1 MNEAADDAIMFF
13 VMVFFLIVQSVEDL
27 LEIFEK
33 GIMKDPREML
43 MKMTVPEIKSM
54 LKGVKKISHLRK
66 SELIEVVLNRY
77 DYTSSIVNVFS
88 QEERQIYELD
98 NLPSSPTPG
107 ELIKVDHQVDNL
119 IYQVNP

>member
-1 MNEAADDAIMFF
+1 MYESADDAIMFL
-13 VMVFFLIVQSVEDL
+13 VMVFFLVVQSVEDL

-54 LKGVKKISHLRK
+54 LKGVKNISHLRK
-66 SELIEVVLNRY
+66 SELIEVVMNRY
-77 DYTSSIVNVFS
+77 DYSSSIVNVFS

-98 NLPSSPTPG
+98 NLPSDPTPG
-107 ELIKVDHQVDNL
+107 ELIKVDHQIENL
-119 IYQVNP
+119 LYQVNP